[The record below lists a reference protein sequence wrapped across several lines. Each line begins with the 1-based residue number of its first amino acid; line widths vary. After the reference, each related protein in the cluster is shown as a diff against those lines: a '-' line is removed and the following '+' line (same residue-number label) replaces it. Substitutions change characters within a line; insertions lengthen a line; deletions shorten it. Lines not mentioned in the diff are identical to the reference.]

1 MGGSFSVGDSL
12 LGGEGTPLGLHLLS
26 WERGGGGAKKVIE
39 WEAPKSCLFP
49 LGQTLVWVVTRLKRS
64 MNYNM
69 VWKTYKRR
77 IVTLQEKALLHR

>member
-1 MGGSFSVGDSL
+1 MGDSL

-26 WERGGGGAKKVIE
+26 WERGAKKVME
-39 WEAPKSCLFP
+39 WEAPKSYLFP

-77 IVTLQEKALLHR
+77 IVNLQEKALLHR

>member
-26 WERGGGGAKKVIE
+26 WERGPKKVME
-39 WEAPKSCLFP
+39 WEAPKPCLFP
-49 LGQTLVWVVTRLKRS
+49 LGQTLVCAVTRLKRS

-77 IVTLQEKALLHR
+77 IVTLQEKALPHR